1 WGGAERFARMKGRG
15 VGLGRGRGLVGGAR
29 ADGAGNVYE
38 VAGAIDGESL
48 CAVAAMARTPL
59 ERASELLGLGGLR
72 DWSFSYAQGALYA
85 HHGDEMVV
93 VQGGPTKSPET
104 VMKKL
109 AQAMGERVP

>member
-1 WGGAERFARMKGRG
+1 MKGIE
-15 VGLGRGRGLVGGAR
+15 VALGLAPGLVGAAR

-104 VMKKL
+104 MMKKL
-109 AQAMGERVP
+109 AQAMGDRVP